1 MFTEVLIIHHCD
13 ADGRLSAELCA
24 RYERKRAGNKSVAID
39 LLEVDYKSP
48 LKDLINTHVEE
59 KYGFPDTDMS
69 YYDRIYLLD
78 YSVSSSHIDNVRYIT
93 RLADNGV
100 DITWIDHHISSI
112 DTINKS
118 DEHTSELLRNI
129 KGLRV
134 INTSG
139 AMLSFLYFNAEN
151 NLIDKHDIGKF
162 RKINNSY
169 AQIERFVIEKL
180 WGKYLSKFPELRVL
194 MYVDAWDIWDH
205 GTCLGW
211 DEVRYA
217 HLALENSTVPDF
229 TNIIDSE
236 KPMSKII
243 DIGKTVYYISAKRN
257 EVLCKSFGFEF
268 PIVVTDVHGEKV
280 YRAFALNYPLT
291 NSELFGSRMDEYD
304 ICMPFYFNGTNYTYS
319 MYSTK
324 PDINCSTL
332 CEYYNGGGHPKAAGF
347 VRDELIIAPK
357 KTLYIDL
364 YLVK

>member
-1 MFTEVLIIHHCD
+1 MFMKVLIIHHSD
-13 ADGRLSAELCA
+13 ADGRLAAEICE
-24 RYERKRAGNKSVAID
+24 RYEERRPGNDSIAID

-48 LKDLINTHVEE
+48 LEDLINSHLEDSYDV
-59 KYGFPDTDMS
+59 PNHDIS
-69 YYDRIYLLD
+69 YYDRVYLLD
-78 YSVSSSHIDNVRYIT
+78 YSISNKENIKYISK
-93 RLADNGV
+93 LAEDGF
-100 DITWIDHHISSI
+100 DIIWIDHHISSI
-112 DTINKS
+112 DSINNS

-139 AMLSFLYFNAEN
+139 SMLSFLYFNAEYD
-151 NLIDKHDIGKF
+151 LIDKRDIEKF

-169 AQIERFVIEKL
+169 TQIERFVIEKL
-180 WGKYLSKFPELRVL
+180 WGKYLPKFPELMVL
-194 MYVDAWDIWDH
+194 MYVDAWDIWDND
-205 GTCLGW
+205 TTLGW

-217 HLALENSTVPDF
+217 HIALENSTVSDF
-229 TNIIDSE
+229 TNLIDSE

-280 YRAFALNYPLT
+280 YKAFALNYPLT

-324 PDINCSTL
+324 PDIDCSTL
-332 CEYYNGGGHPKAAGF
+332 CRYYNGGGHPKAAGF
-347 VRDELIIAPK
+347 VRDELIIGPG

-364 YLVK
+364 YIIK

>member
-1 MFTEVLIIHHCD
+1 MFKKVLVIHHCD
-13 ADGRLSAELCA
+13 ADGRLAAEMCE
-24 RYERKRAGNKSVAID
+24 RYEEMTPGNDSISID
-39 LLEVDYKSP
+39 FLEADYKSS
-48 LKDLINTHVEE
+48 LEDLINAHMIETYDV
-59 KYGFPDTDMS
+59 PDQDIS
-69 YYDRIYLLD
+69 YYDRVYLLD
-78 YSVSSSHIDNVRYIT
+78 YSISNKDNVKYIT
-93 RLADNGV
+93 GLAEDGF

-112 DTINKS
+112 DIINNS

-139 AMLSFLYFNAEN
+139 SMLSFLYFNN
-151 NLIDKHDIGKF
+151 QLGDIDAFDYGCMRAISNTHT
-162 RKINNSY
+162 
-169 AQIERFVIEKL
+169 QIERFVIEKL
-180 WGKYLSKFPELRVL
+180 WEKYLPNFPELPVL

-205 GTCLGW
+205 DTNLGW
-211 DEVRYA
+211 DNVKYA
-217 HLALENSTVPDF
+217 HIVLENYTVSDF
-229 TNIIDSE
+229 SKLIDSYQD
-236 KPMSKII
+236 MNDII
-243 DIGKTVYYISAKRN
+243 DIGKSVYSVNAKRN

-268 PIVVTDVHGEKV
+268 PIVVTDNTGEKA
-280 YRAFALNYPLT
+280 YKAFALNYPLT

-324 PDINCSTL
+324 PDIDCSTL
-332 CEYYNGGGHPKAAGF
+332 CRYYNGGGHPKAAGF